1 MEQRKIRNHLKN
13 ISWNQL
19 FSNSFSKAQIV
30 KKVWEIISVIS
41 LCKCENRNYHSHLNN
56 IPWNDC
62 VFWCTNEKI
71 SFTKLLLEISWY
83 FDENSVWS
91 WHKLISLNIH
101 TKFPSKW
108 NDFTKNSKIKI
119 WRHNLMEKYLFVG
132 IIISLHIFAF
142 CVYRVCVPLYLL
154 KKWENLYTCT

>member
-41 LCKCENRNYHSHLNN
+41 LCKCENWNYHSHLNN

-62 VFWCTNEKI
+62 AFWCTNKKI
-71 SFTKLLLEISWY
+71 SFTKFLLEISWY

-101 TKFPSKW
+101 TKFPSKC
-108 NDFTKNSKIKI
+108 NDFTKNSKIKF
-119 WRHNLMEKYLFVG
+119 WRHNLTEKYLFVVG

-142 CVYRVCVPLYLL
+142 CVYRVCIPLYLL
-154 KKWENLYTCT
+154 